1 MGRLLDASVLVAAFS
16 RESSSEHAVSLL
28 TSELQPV
35 VHALGLTE
43 TRISLIRKRKR
54 GEMTAEEV
62 QRALAELASSIAEG
76 LVVVI
81 PEPTGLY
88 DEAVRI
94 AERVSV
100 HLRTADA
107 LHAAWARLTGHSLA
121 TFDGDLAAAARSE
134 GVDVVP

>member
-16 RESSSEHAVSLL
+16 RESASEHALALL
-28 TSELQPV
+28 TGESQPV
-35 VHALGLTE
+35 VHAFGLTE

-54 GEMTAEEV
+54 GEMTADEV
-62 QRALAELASSIAEG
+62 QRALAELARSIADG

-81 PEPTGLY
+81 PEPAGLW

-94 AERVSV
+94 ADRVSV

-107 LHAAWARLTGHSLA
+107 LHAAWARLSGHDLA
-121 TFDGDLAAAARSE
+121 TFDGDLAAAARAE

>member
-16 RESSSEHAVSLL
+16 RESASDQAVALL
-28 TSELQPV
+28 TGESQPA

-54 GEMTAEEV
+54 GEMTADEV
-62 QRALAELASSIAEG
+62 QRALAELTRSIADG

-81 PEPTGLY
+81 PEPVGLY

-94 AERVSV
+94 ADRVSV

-107 LHAAWARLTGHSLA
+107 LHAAWARLTGHGLA
-121 TFDGDLAAAARSE
+121 TFDGDLAAAARAE
-134 GVDVVP
+134 GVDVLP